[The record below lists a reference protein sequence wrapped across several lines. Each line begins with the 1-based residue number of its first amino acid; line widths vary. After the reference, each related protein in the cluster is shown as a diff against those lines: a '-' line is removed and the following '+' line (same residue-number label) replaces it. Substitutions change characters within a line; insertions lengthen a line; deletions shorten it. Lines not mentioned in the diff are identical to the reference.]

1 MTTRPGSRANP
12 PLARIVVLQYIAIE
26 TPEQGM
32 AKRSVFE
39 EVSQPGSAAEVTQ
52 AAKPVE
58 RAVSRGG
65 IAVWLW
71 LLAALVAVMVLVGG
85 ATRLTDS
92 GLSITE
98 WAPVMGSIPPLS
110 QADWDAAFAAYK
122 TTTEF
127 QEQNHWMTLAE
138 FKPIY
143 WWEWGHRFL
152 GRFIGLVWFAGF
164 LWFLARGRIPN
175 GWTGRLL
182 LLGVLG
188 GAQGAVGWWMVASGL
203 SGRLDVAPYRLATH
217 LGLAFAIFGLLVW
230 YALRVVKDEVE
241 ILRARRQR
249 LPGVMSW
256 TGALIALIFVQILS
270 GALVA
275 GLDAGRGYVDWPL
288 MEGSFLPPESFD
300 LSPVWHNFFENPAL
314 AQFDHRMIAYAIVLA
329 TIAFFISAGKVAHQR
344 AKGWVRLTAFVVL
357 AQVAVGIVTV
367 MHAAPLG
374 LALIHQALAL
384 VLFGVLIR
392 TRFEAAYPSDQS
404 IRG

>member
-1 MTTRPGSRANP
+1 
-12 PLARIVVLQYIAIE
+12 
-26 TPEQGM
+26 M

-39 EVSQPGSAAEVTQ
+39 EVSQPGSAAEVAQ

-58 RAVSRGG
+58 RVVSRSE
-65 IAVWLW
+65 IAAWLW
-71 LLAALVAVMVLVGG
+71 LLAGLVVVMVLVGG

-164 LWFLARGRIPN
+164 MWFLVRGRIPS
-175 GWTGRLL
+175 GWTGRFL
-182 LLGVLG
+182 LLGALG
-188 GAQGAVGWWMVASGL
+188 GLQGAIGWWMVASGL
-203 SGRLDVAPYRLATH
+203 TGRLDVAPYRLAAH
-217 LGLAFAIFGLLVW
+217 LGLAFAIFGLLIW
-230 YALRVVKDEVE
+230 YAFRVVKDEVE
-241 ILRARRQR
+241 TLRARRQR
-249 LPGVMSW
+249 IDGLMKW
-256 TGALIALIFVQILS
+256 TGALIALVFVQILS

-300 LSPVWHNFFENPAL
+300 LAPVWLNAFENPAL

-329 TIAFFISAGKVAHQR
+329 TVAFVVATGKVAHQR
-344 AKGWVRLTAFVVL
+344 ARGWARLSALIVL
-357 AQVAVGIVTV
+357 AQVVVGIVTV
-367 MHAAPLG
+367 IHAAPLG

-392 TRFEAAYPSDQS
+392 TRFEAAYPSEQS
-404 IRG
+404 VRG